1 MRRATIAALT
11 LAISTGAALAQDVAA
26 GETSFR
32 KCQLCHDVG
41 ESAKN
46 KLGPELD
53 GLNDRK
59 AGSVENFNY
68 SEGLKNSGITWTP
81 ETFKE
86 FIKDPRGKVPG
97 TPMLFPGIKDDKQL
111 GALWAYLEQFGPEEK
126 KQRQCQT
133 CDVLLFTCPGE
144 RSPPASGS
152 PDRSLKPPNL
162 YR

>member
-41 ESAKN
+41 EGAKN

-53 GLNDRK
+53 GLNGRK

-68 SEGLKNSGITWTP
+68 SEGLKSSGITWTQ

-86 FIKDPRGKVPG
+86 FIKDPRGKIPS
-97 TPMLFPGIKDDKQL
+97 TTMLFPGIKDDKEL
-111 GALWAYLEQFGPEEK
+111 GDLWAYLEQFGPDGK
-126 KQRQCQT
+126 K
-133 CDVLLFTCPGE
+133 
-144 RSPPASGS
+144 
-152 PDRSLKPPNL
+152 
-162 YR
+162 